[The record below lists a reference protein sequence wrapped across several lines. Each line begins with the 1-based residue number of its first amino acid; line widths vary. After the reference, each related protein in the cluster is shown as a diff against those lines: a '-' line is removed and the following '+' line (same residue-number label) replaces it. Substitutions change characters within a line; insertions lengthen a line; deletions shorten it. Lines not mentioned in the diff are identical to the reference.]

1 MSKIRMVC
9 FFGVFDHFC
18 SIEDRARAWR
28 ARFGSFW
35 SKWSK
40 NVHFRSFEAFRRAR
54 QGGVCSKVVERVL
67 KKLFRLSARSSN
79 THQRGLI
86 WSAIF
91 TPLNFREKRRLHLRG
106 TLFYLLEKT
115 SKSCIFTHGAPP
127 CSEQSCNQ
135 AMFSRHPRATRGIAC
150 RISPP
155 LPPKINVERC
165 CNGPEPTLQH

>member
-1 MSKIRMVC
+1 MVC

-18 SIEDRARAWR
+18 SIEDRAPPWR

-40 NVHFRSFEAFRRAR
+40 NVHFRTFGTFRRAR
-54 QGGVCSKVVERVL
+54 QGGVCSKVVIRVL

-91 TPLNFREKRRLHLRG
+91 TPLNFAAHSSEAPNFIFVRNDTFKS
-106 TLFYLLEKT
+106 LLT
-115 SKSCIFTHGAPP
+115 SRKLVS
-127 CSEQSCNQ
+127 
-135 AMFSRHPRATRGIAC
+135 IA
-150 RISPP
+150 
-155 LPPKINVERC
+155 V
-165 CNGPEPTLQH
+165 Q